1 MAHIGSLPFDQIDPD
16 VQKIMQTY
24 DTEYGGSEFVQV
36 FAHAPEVYKAFCNY
50 YFPLIFETRGSLDMK
65 LTELVRLKVAQRND
79 CAL

>member
-1 MAHIGSLPFDQIDPD
+1 MAHIDSLPFEQIDPD

-36 FAHAPEVYKAFCNY
+36 FAHAPEVYKAFCAY

>member
-1 MAHIGSLPFDQIDPD
+1 MSRKSCRPTTRSTAARR
-16 VQKIMQTY
+16 
-24 DTEYGGSEFVQV
+24 FVQV
-36 FAHAPEVYKAFCNY
+36 FAHAPEVYKAFCAY